1 MPNPVDTEHIV
12 PRDRR
17 DPCEPRL
24 SSWND
29 VGELDAT
36 DLGRSYRS
44 FAKLRASCQDPGAA
58 ADSAFSLGGALS
70 FQRRRRSAR
79 PFWAGAQA
87 SGTCPPVALSDLE
100 QAVGPCTELAP
111 GKPQVVW
118 PKWPRSPRRRR
129 A

>member
-58 ADSAFSLGGALS
+58 ADSAFSLGGAPHS
-70 FQRRRRSAR
+70 NGDVDRPVHSALER
-79 PFWAGAQA
+79 KRQV
-87 SGTCPPVALSDLE
+87 PVPL
-100 QAVGPCTELAP
+100 
-111 GKPQVVW
+111 W
-118 PKWPRSPRRRR
+118 R
-129 A
+129 